1 MRHGSTEWEL
11 ASDGDVLPHGPV
23 TPKPRSQPANNE
35 IDTLYALPLDE
46 FTPARDELARRL
58 RGEGA
63 RDAAAEVKRLRK
75 PNLIAWALNY
85 VRHRDA
91 ELIYGLIEAGER
103 LQEAQKEL
111 VAGGERGLLR
121 DAAAEERRLVDE
133 VVARAEQELR
143 AAGHP
148 VSATV
153 QSKLWASVHA
163 AAVSPEPRDLL
174 RSGRL
179 LRDYEVSDL
188 GLMGAGPAAAVP
200 AREPPRAADTRERTA
215 PRRAKREAAER
226 EAAERDEAERN
237 EAERKARSIR
247 RELERARGQQ
257 EKLAAKRDDAR
268 RRANEAA
275 REAARAQAE
284 LERAHAALE
293 QAEARVADADERVR
307 GLEAELDGL
316 EL

>member
-1 MRHGSTEWEL
+1 MAAT
-11 ASDGDVLPHGPV
+11 
-23 TPKPRSQPANNE
+23 E
-35 IDTLYALPLDE
+35 IDGLYASPLDE

-58 RGEGA
+58 RGEGD
-63 RDAAAEVKRLRK
+63 RDASAEVKRLRK
-75 PNLIAWALNY
+75 PNLIAWALNS
-85 VRHRDA
+85 VRHHEP
-91 ELIYGLIEAGER
+91 ELIEGLIGAGER
-103 LQEAQKEL
+103 LQAAQQQL
-111 VAGGERGLLR
+111 VAGGERGVLR
-121 DAAAEERRLVDE
+121 TAATEERRLVDE

-148 VSATV
+148 AGATV
-153 QSKLWASVHA
+153 QSKLWATAHA

-188 GLMGAGPAAAVP
+188 GLMGAGPAAVVP
-200 AREPPRAADTRERTA
+200 AREPPKAAAPRERAAPSA
-215 PRRAKREAAER
+215 AKRKAAGGEAAARDAEAR
-226 EAAERDEAERN
+226 EAQAHEEAERK

-247 RELERARGQQ
+247 RELDRARGQH

-268 RRANEAA
+268 RRAKEAA

-284 LERAHAALE
+284 LERAQAALE
-293 QAEARVADADERVR
+293 QADARADDAEERVR
-307 GLEAELDGL
+307 GVEAELDEL